1 MRTKLRLVV
10 LPGLLLAASVETPA
24 QQKPAAP
31 AFEVAAISPSP
42 PLDVARI
49 VSSGGNLSN
58 LRIGMN
64 ITDTRVDI
72 AYMTLSNLMP
82 LAFNVQ
88 PYQVSEPSWL
98 NDSRFDIQATIPAGA
113 TREQVPG
120 MLQAL
125 LAERF
130 GMVAHRESRE
140 MEIYS
145 LIVGKEGSKLTAA
158 APEPDAPAEPAP
170 DDVVFGAGG
179 NQVRLS
185 RGTTNGTQSMTVR
198 TGRASMN
205 MSMSDNGM
213 MQLDVSRMTIAEL
226 VQLLTQLSGRPVVDD
241 TSLTGEYQMKLQLS
255 MADLLNVARASGVI
269 PGLGATGG
277 AQGAALPAAGASD
290 PSGSSI
296 FEAVQK
302 LGLKLEPK
310 RAPIEVVVIDKIERN
325 PTPN

>member
-1 MRTKLRLVV
+1 MPTKLRLLV

-24 QQKPAAP
+24 QQTPAAP
-31 AFEVAAISPSP
+31 VFEVAAINPSP

-58 LRIGMN
+58 LRIGVNM
-64 ITDTRVDI
+64 TDTRVDI
-72 AYMTLSNLMP
+72 AYMSLSNLMP
-82 LAFNVQ
+82 VAFKVQ
-88 PYQVSEPSWL
+88 PYQVSGPSWL

-113 TREQVPG
+113 TREQVPE

-140 MEIYS
+140 MAIYS

-158 APEPDAPAEPAP
+158 ALEPDAPTEPAP
-170 DDVVFGAGG
+170 GDVVVGAGG

-185 RGTTNGTQSMTVR
+185 TGTTNGTQSMTVR

-241 TSLTGEYQMKLQLS
+241 TGLAGEYQMKLQLS
-255 MADLLNVARASGVI
+255 MADLLNVARASGII

-277 AQGAALPAAGASD
+277 APGAALPAAGASD
-290 PSGSSI
+290 PSGSSV